1 MVVSTHYILI
11 TYPHDIPY
19 TSNDAFYSPQ
29 DSMVM
34 IHNSTRGDPHQCAL
48 RISHT
53 SPITWKS
60 HHEGR
65 TCPWVSPRV
74 FVSISLY
81 TFTKEK
87 TLTKE
92 KKKLLENSTPIFPS
106 FPHVYLRKNLTKD
119 MQDVFEVQ
127 DIKVAEKP
135 SEMVMEEMEETD
147 GWCVVHTASTA
158 LLYKGTDLIKIQ
170 TYQLENILIY
180 IYIQYIMGSL
190 WGLWGGSMSLSYK
203 VLIRAG

>member
-1 MVVSTHYILI
+1 MSLGF
-11 TYPHDIPY
+11 P
-19 TSNDAFYSPQ
+19 
-29 DSMVM
+29 
-34 IHNSTRGDPHQCAL
+34 
-48 RISHT
+48 
-53 SPITWKS
+53 
-60 HHEGR
+60 
-65 TCPWVSPRV
+65 TC
-74 FVSISLY
+74 FFFISLY

-147 GWCVVHTASTA
+147 S
-158 LLYKGTDLIKIQ
+158 
-170 TYQLENILIY
+170 
-180 IYIQYIMGSL
+180 
-190 WGLWGGSMSLSYK
+190 
-203 VLIRAG
+203 